1 MIINRVSS
9 NLKTVLSVIDIWLSS
24 WLTLLYGDLFHYCSQ
39 MFTTWHS
46 SKNVC
51 RWFARKLR
59 KNEASSLEQ
68 RFGFQ
73 PCDGKNVRCPKKRI
87 PSRRAA
93 TVSTKECVE
102 HARGAYFE
110 IGSSFRLQ
118 PLLRSSP
125 PLASPK
131 LQILFWLAC
140 VWSILLRLSH
150 VYCLRLKPCCF
161 SSLSLSFWVSS
172 FCPCR
177 VVLFF

>member
-24 WLTLLYGDLFHYCSQ
+24 WLTLLYGDLFHYYSQ

-73 PCDGKNVRCPKKRI
+73 PCDGKNVRCPKKGFHPEEPPQFQPKNALSTQGVRI
-87 PSRRAA
+87 LKLEAA
-93 TVSTKECVE
+93 FACNRFSGQV
-102 HARGAYFE
+102 
-110 IGSSFRLQ
+110 
-118 PLLRSSP
+118 P
-125 PLASPK
+125 PWHLPNCK
-131 LQILFWLAC
+131 YCFGWRVCDRFFCAC
-140 VWSILLRLSH
+140 LMCIV
-150 VYCLRLKPCCF
+150 CA
-161 SSLSLSFWVSS
+161 
-172 FCPCR
+172 
-177 VVLFF
+177 